1 MSTCVNSGHQ
11 ALFFPLLAAPGT
23 RLPFTLLTV
32 MADMVQTRGCLLPQ
46 KLLQNIQLKEQQKLL
61 EQQLAV
67 HLGQNPELLAQAL
80 KGVIPVSHCLRTT
93 TPL

>member
-1 MSTCVNSGHQ
+1 MASAPAHVSNT
-11 ALFFPLLAAPGT
+11 AATAITKQVSMP
-23 RLPFTLLTV
+23 PFTLLAV
-32 MADMVQTRGCLLPQ
+32 MADMVQTSGCLPQ

-80 KGVIPVSHCLRTT
+80 KGVIPVSH
-93 TPL
+93 